1 MALSFQSIFSML
13 STAPLAQE
21 LCLFCFFC
29 LGFAVCRL
37 NVVKHFIGQAT
48 GFSASR
54 RCSPAELLALL
65 KQGRYEEVCE
75 TWPFLEDFTL
85 ETFSAV
91 VESLLALDRPEDVGL
106 FFYKAAVNLSHLRP
120 KLYQS
125 IRAIEQSQVPTT
137 CISIALQEV
146 FQNRGPLDERS
157 RQELLVAFARTNDEK
172 YAEEAFEDLQ
182 RVSREIIDRTVQG
195 FLSCS
200 NLDAAIQYLQK
211 AQERGSLAL
220 QELLLETAYAVEAD
234 AHNQRTRM
242 CQLLALGDDF
252 PPLLACAFRVAVAS
266 DAQDVYDLAVS
277 ALKGPGIG
285 IEVLAAFV
293 QAAQIF
299 DPLGGVDVLK
309 ELVLDEDAH
318 LAAQKLRSHADEV
331 SRAFLDRAFPSSWAD
346 LSEGLPVPSSTQLG
360 SLGSLGLQEASG
372 DQASQPGGP
381 RTGLVEAPPHVEHTL
396 SLLSAACVAG
406 DRDSVD
412 GLKRMEGTTVDSQ
425 SLRIL
430 FQGRCRAK
438 DFDKAMQ
445 LVARH
450 PKLLDEQLVNV
461 ILEACV
467 ALRDTPRLHQLLSL
481 LKRCQWDMPLLWSGA
496 SSNSY
501 AALIKA
507 YGSTD
512 QIGKA
517 QELWQCI
524 RQQGTVPNEQMFAQM
539 IDVLVTGGRFPD
551 AHQLFCEMR
560 MVHQERMASSGVA
573 MAYAMIVKG
582 YTQQKDAASALRCYE
597 EMKVLGVQVGVVVL
611 NTLIDACCRSG
622 ALSDATQ
629 LLDDMARFEIVP
641 DLITYSTLIKGHCS
655 KGDLDKALELFGAMR
670 RRGIKPDAIVFNSL
684 LDGCARK
691 ELPMLCEQVISDM
704 IAAGVQPSNYSA
716 SILIKLY
723 GRISDLDAAFK
734 VLEEMPLKFG
744 FRPNAA
750 VYTTLMSSCTWN
762 GRMDLAMS
770 LKTRMVQDGQVADEK
785 TYSTLLR
792 GATRSGQ
799 CEHIVSLLW
808 EVLQLGE
815 SKNRRR
821 VLENEVVQNAL
832 QSMWRRNWDTE
843 DLLQRLWS
851 AGYDVKRPQGK
862 NSLRYERSKRTKC

>member
-1 MALSFQSIFSML
+1 ML

-29 LGFAVCRL
+29 LGFAVCRI

-48 GFSASR
+48 GFSASCR
-54 RCSPAELLALL
+54 LSPAELLALQ
-65 KQGRYEEVCE
+65 KQQRYEEVCE
-75 TWPFLEDFTL
+75 AWPCLEDFTL
-85 ETFSAV
+85 EAFSAV
-91 VESLLALDRPEDVGL
+91 VDALLALDRPEDVGL

-120 KLYQS
+120 NLYQS
-125 IRAIEQSQVPTT
+125 IRAIEQSQAPMT

-146 FQNRGPLDERS
+146 FRNRDPLDERS

-172 YAEEAFEDLQ
+172 YAHEAFKDLQ
-182 RVSREIIDRTVQG
+182 RVPREIGYRTVQG

-211 AQERGSLAL
+211 AQEHGSLAL
-220 QELLLETAYAVEAD
+220 QELLVETAYAVEAD

-242 CQLLALGDDF
+242 CELLALGDDFF
-252 PPLLACAFRVAVAS
+252 PPLLACAFRVAVACE
-266 DAQDVYDLAVS
+266 AQDVYDLAVS

-285 IEVLAAFV
+285 IDVLAPFV

-299 DPLGGVDVLK
+299 DPQGGVDVLK

-331 SRAFLDRAFPSSWAD
+331 TSAWIDRAFGSAFPVSWAD
-346 LSEGLPVPSSTQLG
+346 LSEGLPVPSSSQRSRSGIHSET
-360 SLGSLGLQEASG
+360 AG
-372 DQASQPGGP
+372 DQAIQQGQQGGP
-381 RTGLVEAPPHVEHTL
+381 RTGLEAPPRTENTL

-406 DRDSVD
+406 DRDSAD
-412 GLKRMEGTTVDSQ
+412 GQLERMEGAAVDSQ

-450 PKLLDEQLVNV
+450 PKLLDEQLVNI

-467 ALRDTPRLHQLLSL
+467 ALRDTPRLNQFLTF

-496 SSNSY
+496 TSNSY

-512 QIGKA
+512 QINKA

-524 RQQGTVPNEQMFAQM
+524 RQQGTIPNEQMFAQM
-539 IDVLVTGGRFPD
+539 IDVLVTGGRFPE
-551 AHQLFCEMR
+551 AQQLFREMR
-560 MVHQERMASSGVA
+560 QVHSERMASSGMA

-611 NTLIDACCRSG
+611 NTLMDACCRT
-622 ALSDATQ
+622 ANLPQATQ

-734 VLEEMPLKFG
+734 VLEELPQKFG
-744 FRPNAA
+744 FQPNAA

-808 EVLQLGE
+808 EVLQQGE

-821 VLENEVVQNAL
+821 ILENEVVQNAL

-843 DLLQRLWS
+843 ELLQRLWS